1 MNKSFYKTD
10 DNVDKLRRAIKQ
22 EMLNYTLDNED
33 GVGIAVHL
41 DSKVVLIHKTDIDT
55 FTVLIK
61 NSLGN
66 KLDEFQIKNVESNKF
81 DFIN

>member
-10 DNVDKLRRAIKQ
+10 DNVDKLRSAIKH
-22 EMLNYTLDNED
+22 EMLNYTIDNEH
-33 GVGIAVHL
+33 GVGIAVYL

>member
-10 DNVDKLRRAIKQ
+10 DNVDKLRSAIKQ

-33 GVGIAVHL
+33 GVGIAIHL
-41 DSKVVLIHKTDIDT
+41 DSKVVLIYKTDIDT

>member
-10 DNVDKLRRAIKQ
+10 DNVDKLRSAIKQ

-33 GVGIAVHL
+33 GVGIAIHL
-41 DSKVVLIHKTDIDT
+41 DSKVVLINKTDIDT